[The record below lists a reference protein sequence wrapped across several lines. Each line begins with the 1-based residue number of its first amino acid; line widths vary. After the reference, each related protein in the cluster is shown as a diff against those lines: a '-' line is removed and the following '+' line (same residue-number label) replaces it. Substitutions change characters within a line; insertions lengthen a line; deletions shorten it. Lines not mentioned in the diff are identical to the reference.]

1 MSTLDRSFG
10 CGAELNGLVVAQEL
24 PAGEDLARKSGLAVV
39 VGRLKVVKRDGIE
52 QWEPVYDRR
61 GSRST
66 PFRRAGGT
74 LLLHPGQD
82 AQAGAGVAVAFPAH
96 EDDGVCI
103 EQVDAQLGCA
113 ASWDEILLGWGHP
126 RGIERPETAA
136 SGTSAG
142 PS

>member
-74 LLLHPGQD
+74 LLLDLDHFKNIND
-82 AQAGAGVAVAFPAH
+82 T
-96 EDDGVCI
+96 
-103 EQVDAQLGCA
+103 LGHD
-113 ASWDEILLGWGHP
+113 SGDEVLV
-126 RGIERPETAA
+126 
-136 SGTSAG
+136 S
-142 PS
+142 